1 MKTVVGFAILC
12 ICIVVTSPSPIHSA
26 PIPTTHAQSVDSFG
40 EVHTAPMEIT
50 HGKPY
55 VMVSINGRG
64 PFRFLIDTGT
74 GGDAIVTTELAQ
86 VLNLPVTGEAR
97 LNDPTGKGGQSV
109 PVRRIGTL
117 RVAGLDFYGIK
128 AVEHSL
134 PNADGI
140 CEGMLGF
147 TFFRDFLFTLDY
159 VNGKLI
165 LAEGELEPDGEK
177 TVLPFRMP
185 EGVPIARLVIGNR
198 EVEAQLDSGGLG
210 LSLPERLIPQL
221 KLAANPS
228 LFGKGQSLST
238 RFDVKVAKLATDVHL
253 GEITLDQPWVEINP
267 AFPLAN
273 FGSCPMQHFI
283 ITFDQENRLMRF
295 DGPRKRITLGVTPT
309 PLRLTNQPGDLR
321 DVALV
326 PVG

>member
-1 MKTVVGFAILC
+1 MKTVVRFAILC
-12 ICIVVTSPSPIHSA
+12 IVVTASSSIIHGA
-26 PIPTTHAQSVDSFG
+26 PIPTTYAPGAEALGV
-40 EVHTAPMEIT
+40 VYTAPMEVT

-55 VMVSINGRG
+55 VMVTINGKG

-74 GGDAIVTTELAQ
+74 GGDAIITTELAQ
-86 VLNLPVTGEAR
+86 VLDLPVTGEAR
-97 LNDPTGKGGQSV
+97 LNDPTGKGGQSA

-117 RVAGLDFYGIK
+117 RVAGVDFYGIK
-128 AVEHSL
+128 AVEHTL

-140 CEGMLGF
+140 CQGMLGF
-147 TFFRDFLFTLDY
+147 TLFRDFLFTLDY

-165 LAEGELEPDGEK
+165 LAEGELVPDGERA
-177 TVLPFRMP
+177 VLPFRMP
-185 EGVPIARLVIGNR
+185 DGVPIARLVIGNK

-210 LSLPERLIPQL
+210 LSLPEKLIPQV
-221 KLAANPS
+221 KLAADPL
-228 LFGKGQSLST
+228 LFGRGQSLST
-238 RFDVKVAKLATDVHL
+238 RFDIKVAKLATDVRL
-253 GEITLDQPWVEINP
+253 GEITIDQPWVEINP

-283 ITFDQENRLMRF
+283 ITFDQENHLLRF
-295 DGPRKRITLGVTPT
+295 EGPHKRITLGVTPA
-309 PLRLTNQPGDLR
+309 PLHLTNQPDTPR